1 MITITEV
8 LEPALTVSPT
18 LMPTETTVPLMG
30 LVRFASVR
38 DCWATVRSACAESI
52 AAWSAAI
59 CCGVS
64 EAAPEPEP
72 LPFPEPEPLP
82 AALLGLEPLPAGLPL
97 PLLGLPLPLPVFPVA
112 DGVAAASAF
121 GD

>member
-38 DCWATVRSACAESI
+38 DCWATVRFACAESI
-52 AAWSAAI
+52 GAGSAAI
-59 CCGVS
+59 CGGVS
-64 EAAPEPEP
+64 EEAPEPEP
-72 LPFPEPEPLP
+72 LPLPEPEPLP
-82 AALLGLEPLPAGLPL
+82 AALVGLETLPGGVPVGVLLGLRLPL
-97 PLLGLPLPLPVFPVA
+97 P
-112 DGVAAASAF
+112 
-121 GD
+121 

>member
-18 LMPTETTVPLMG
+18 LMLTETTVPLMG

-59 CCGVS
+59 CWGVS
-64 EAAPEPEP
+64 EEVPEPEP

-82 AALLGLEPLPAGLPL
+82 AALLGLEPLPVGL
-97 PLLGLPLPLPVFPVA
+97 LLGLPLPVFPVA
-112 DGVAAASAF
+112 DGVAAGSAF